1 MISENYQPM
10 GAKLAPD
17 FILTLGEK
25 DITENIRD
33 RLITLKMEDFS
44 GFTADTL
51 NLTLDDSD
59 GQLRMPERGAVVELF
74 LGWQGSALIGQGKFI
89 VDTITHSGAPDTLQ
103 ITARSAD
110 FRNSMTLLRNN
121 SYHDKTVGHIV
132 QQIADRNGFPAPS
145 LVPEIAAIKVPHIDQ
160 TNESDLQFLTRLAS
174 LNGAQASIK
183 YQRILFLTPGMGR
196 TSSGDP
202 IPMMTLTRGDGDRH
216 SFQLA
221 DAKAYT
227 GVSAVWLNTNKPE
240 EAQRKVSLHR
250 QETAAKDRTL
260 KHPAAKPGPA
270 VAQKEDPNNYMVGQP
285 DKVYNI
291 PKTFRDKMSAMR
303 AADALFKRI
312 QKGVAKL
319 SINLAKGHPELF
331 PERPIRVRGFKS
343 VIDNQNWVISKV
355 THNLSASG
363 YTCALELDIL
373 LTDLEYQATES

>member
-1 MISENYQPM
+1 
-10 GAKLAPD
+10 
-17 FILTLGEK
+17 
-25 DITENIRD
+25 
-33 RLITLKMEDFS
+33 
-44 GFTADTL
+44 
-51 NLTLDDSD
+51 
-59 GQLRMPERGAVVELF
+59 
-74 LGWQGSALIGQGKFI
+74 
-89 VDTITHSGAPDTLQ
+89 
-103 ITARSAD
+103 
-110 FRNSMTLLRNN
+110 
-121 SYHDKTVGHIV
+121 
-132 QQIADRNGFPAPS
+132 
-145 LVPEIAAIKVPHIDQ
+145 
-160 TNESDLQFLTRLAS
+160 
-174 LNGAQASIK
+174 
-183 YQRILFLTPGMGR
+183 
-196 TSSGDP
+196 

-250 QETAAKDRTL
+250 QET
-260 KHPAAKPGPA
+260 AAKPGPA